1 MAQVKMFIVVF
12 DFTPLIGLTG
22 EHLDVT
28 VGKRI
33 IAVTISD
40 FMSNEPVD
48 TNHRRDVSNWP
59 LDHLPDSLSQMSI
72 LN

>member
-48 TNHRRDVSNWP
+48 TNHRRDVSN
-59 LDHLPDSLSQMSI
+59 
-72 LN
+72 